1 MEKQTEMEKQT
12 LTRNELA
19 EMLNIGISNANKIM
33 REIKAVSDTLR
44 ISGLVH
50 IQDYR
55 YWLYLRRGIGTKK
68 YTAEEQEQE

>member
-1 MEKQTEMEKQT
+1 MEKQI
-12 LTRNELA
+12 LTRNEIA

-50 IQDYR
+50 IQDYQF
-55 YWLYLRRGIGTKK
+55 WLDLRRGKGAKK
-68 YTAEEQEQE
+68 NIQRRSKNEPI